1 MFKWLGAAALAASVV
16 TAVSADEVRL
26 PVDAQTKLAATVYSS
41 GFAFIEDWRRTGLT
55 AGRNRIAFLGVSPR
69 MEPSSAML
77 WLPAPARAVD
87 LTYDFNVLTAEA
99 LLRRALG
106 KEVGVVRTHPTSGEE
121 TVEPATVLAVGT
133 GSAILRYRDRVETD
147 FPGRLVFTETPTDLR
162 AQPTLVATV
171 ETTAPAEA
179 VIGLSYLTQ
188 GLDWEA
194 DYALEVDEA
203 ASHLALTGRARL
215 TNTTGVELKHARL
228 VLVAGDVRRVHRRD
242 VDRAVPMAARMAAAP
257 APEMEPEPV
266 ADLHSYVVPETVT
279 LADQEMRQ
287 IGLLSAAKV
296 AVTRRYV
303 SESQLNPRFG
313 TSGEPRPTHP
323 QVRYTI
329 VNTAAAGLG
338 QPLPAG
344 VARLY
349 TRDRAGGLRFIGEDR
364 INHTGV
370 GDTVLLTPS
379 EAFDLS
385 VLRRQTDLTR
395 VGGTDS
401 GIVEMSW
408 EIDVRNAKAEPVTVD
423 VIETMPPGW
432 QVLSESAPHQRE
444 TARRAIWP
452 VQVPAG
458 GATRLS
464 YRVRITA

>member
-1 MFKWLGAAALAASVV
+1 MSAVVIAASAV
-16 TAVSADEVRL
+16 TAASADEVRL
-26 PVDAQTKLAATVYSS
+26 PVDAQTNLAATVYSS
-41 GFAFIEDWRRTGLT
+41 GFAFIEDWRRTGLS
-55 AGRNRIAFLGVSPR
+55 AGRSRIAFQGVSPR

-77 WLPAPARAVD
+77 WLPAPARALD

-106 KEVGVVRTHPTSGEE
+106 KEVGVVRAHPTSGEE

-133 GSAILRYRDRVETD
+133 GSAILRYRDRIETD
-147 FPGRLVFTETPTDLR
+147 FPGRLVFTEVPTELR

-171 ETTAPAEA
+171 ETSTPTEA
-179 VIGLSYLTQ
+179 AIGLSYLTQ

-203 ASHLALTGRARL
+203 TSHLALTGRARL
-215 TNTTGVELKHARL
+215 TNTTGVELKNARL

-242 VDRAVPMAARMAAAP
+242 VDRAMPMAARMAAAP

-266 ADLHSYVVPETVT
+266 ADLHSYTVPETVT

-287 IGLLSAAKV
+287 IGLLSAATV
-296 AVTRRYV
+296 AFTRRYV
-303 SESQLNPRFG
+303 SESQFNARFG
-313 TSGEPRPTHP
+313 MSGEPRPTHP
-323 QVRYTI
+323 HVRYTI

-349 TRDRAGGLRFIGEDR
+349 TRDRAGSLRFIGEDR
-364 INHTGV
+364 IDHTGV
-370 GDTVLLTPS
+370 GESVMFEPAD
-379 EAFDLS
+379 AFDLS
-385 VLRRQTDLTR
+385 VLRRQTDVMR
-395 VGGTDS
+395 VGGKDS

-408 EIDVRNAKAEPVTVD
+408 EIDVRNAKAEPVVVD
-423 VIETMPPGW
+423 VIETMPPDW

-444 TARRAIWP
+444 TARRAVWQ

-458 GATRLS
+458 GTARLS

>member
-1 MFKWLGAAALAASVV
+1 MLKWMSAIVLAASAV

-26 PVDAQTKLAATVYSS
+26 PVDAQTNFAATVYSS
-41 GFAFIEDWRRTGLT
+41 GFAFIEDWRRTGLA
-55 AGRNRIAFLGVSPR
+55 AGRSRIAFEGVSPR
-69 MEPSSAML
+69 MDPSSAML
-77 WLPAPARAVD
+77 WLPAPARALD

-147 FPGRLVFTETPTDLR
+147 FPGRLVFTEVPTDLR

-179 VIGLSYLTQ
+179 AIGLSYLTQ

-194 DYALEVDEA
+194 DYALELDEA
-203 ASHLALTGRARL
+203 ASQVALIGRARL
-215 TNTTGVELKHARL
+215 TNATGVALKHARL

-242 VDRAVPMAARMAAAP
+242 EERVMPMAARMAAAP
-257 APEMEPEPV
+257 APDMEPEPV
-266 ADLHSYVVPETVT
+266 ADLHAYTVPEAVT

-287 IGLLSAAKV
+287 ISLLSASKV
-296 AVTRRYV
+296 AFTRRYV
-303 SESQLNPRFG
+303 SESQVNARFG

-364 INHTGV
+364 LNHTGV
-370 GDTVLLTPS
+370 GDTVVLTPS
-379 EAFDLS
+379 DAFDLS

-395 VGGTDS
+395 VGDKDS

-408 EIDVRNAKAEPVTVD
+408 EIDVRNAKAEAVVVD

-444 TARRAIWP
+444 TARRAVWQ

-464 YRVRITA
+464 YRVRLTT